1 MNNINAAKSFNLFA
15 RYYDLYVSN
24 FKADLNLYQSFCGN
38 KDRILEVGCGT
49 GRVLKCLLDKDLKHV
64 TGVDISEE
72 MLKIAQKKLSKHFNF
87 SNLTLRKHDFS
98 TGSLRM
104 GSEIGFD
111 KVFITFYTFNYIL
124 RGPDKFLKNIYLS
137 MKKNS
142 FIIIDLFYP
151 LLFLDPTSDNIW
163 IERKI
168 KLKNNKI
175 ITLRSKKSF
184 DGTYEHRILVF
195 VENGKATSIE
205 SSRRFY
211 SKEEME
217 ELLIN
222 AGFNNIK
229 TIYGYTLGDTSKYSE
244 DYPLRG
250 YNEFNVNLDEYA
262 NREET
267 KPNFIVY
274 ANKLQ

>member
-1 MNNINAAKSFNLFA
+1 MNDNNTAEEFNKFAK
-15 RYYDLYVSN
+15 YYDAYVNDFSDDLY
-24 FKADLNLYQSFCGN
+24 LYRSFCGRN
-38 KDRILEVGCGT
+38 DKILEVGCGT
-49 GRVLKCLLDKDLKHV
+49 GRVIKYLLDNGLTNV
-64 TGVDISEE
+64 TGIDVSDA
-72 MLKIAQKKLSKHFNF
+72 MLRIAQEKLNKYLNNN
-87 SNLTLRKHDFS
+87 NLTLKKHDLSATPLLESF
-98 TGSLRM
+98 
-104 GSEIGFD
+104 E
-111 KVFITFYTFNYIL
+111 KVFVTYYTFNYIL
-124 RGPDKFLKNIYLS
+124 NNPDKFLKNIYLS
-137 MKKNS
+137 MKTNS

-151 LLFLDPTSDNIW
+151 LLYLDPTYDNIW

-168 KLKNNKI
+168 KLKNNQS

-184 DGTYEHRILVF
+184 DGTFEHRVLVF

-205 SSRRFY
+205 SSRKFY

-222 AGFNNIK
+222 AGFTNIK
-229 TIYGYTLGDTSKYSE
+229 TIYGYSIGDTSKYAE

-267 KPNFIVY
+267 KPNFVVY
-274 ANKLQ
+274 ANKL